1 MPACRKEL
9 FVLRRDTSVHG
20 GRDAA
25 ALVRSHDWS
34 RTPLGLPET
43 WPQPL
48 KTLVEVMLAS
58 DQPMFIAWGDERTLL
73 YNDPY
78 AEILATKHPSALGRP
93 FLEVW
98 FEIRDDLVPIVDLAF
113 AGESVHMD
121 DITLI
126 MQRRGYEE
134 ETHFSFSYTPVRD
147 EAGKVAGMFCA
158 CTETTEQVLAKRRR
172 EADAERLRRMF
183 ERAPGFICILRGP
196 THEVEF
202 VNLAHRELFGSE
214 NWLGKSV
221 RDATPE
227 LAEQG
232 FHALLDRVYSTGERY
247 VGSGE
252 AVRFRRSQD
261 GRELQIIHDFIYE
274 PMIDEYG
281 QIIGIFCEGFD
292 VTETHRARETLRA
305 HAERQGFLLRLEER
319 LRDLQ
324 DPRKV
329 IAASSEALG
338 LHLGAREV
346 VYAEID
352 GSGDHAIVE
361 HGWNDGTKSN
371 AGIHKL
377 EAFGKS
383 FIHDL
388 EQGHAVAIP
397 DVTRD
402 PRTSAPTA
410 LEAFANASV
419 AAFVNIPL
427 IKSGRLVA
435 VLAVHQETPRI
446 WSVEEVALTEEV
458 AQRNWAAVERARA
471 EQHLRDSQAQFRS
484 LVEAI
489 PHLVWT
495 AGPRGEWEYA
505 SPQWQAYTGQSMQ
518 EAKELGWLEVVHLD
532 DRERTIQA
540 WDAADRFGL
549 VDVEHRLRRHDGS
562 FRWFRTTAA
571 PLSAENGGTRWFG
584 TCSDFE
590 DQVAARDVL
599 ARSREDLEHEV
610 LARTEELEQAHSALR
625 QSQKLEAMG
634 QLTGGVAHD
643 FNNLLTPIVG
653 SLDMLQRRAL
663 GGERERRMIDGAIQA
678 AERAKVLVQRLLAF
692 ARRQPLKVEPVD
704 LAGLVDGM
712 ADLVAS
718 TTGPQI
724 KVVVETTEGL
734 PAALTDRNQ
743 LEMALLNL
751 SVNARDAMPDGGTL
765 RITTGSEGIG
775 RGHRSGLPPG
785 TYIRLS
791 VADTGVGM
799 DEETLARAI
808 EPFFST
814 KGVGKGTGLG
824 LSMVHGLASQLG
836 GALAIASRRG
846 LGTNVDLWLRVAEMQ
861 PAPDEKGDQPATR
874 GEGIG
879 TALLVDDEALVRAS
893 TAEMLADLGY
903 SVVEAASAEEALRL
917 MRNGVRPDVLVT
929 DHLMPGMSGTDLA
942 RHARDARRDLPVL
955 IVSGYADL
963 DGIAPDLPRL
973 IKPFRSNELAVALQG
988 LA

>member
-1 MPACRKEL
+1 M
-9 FVLRRDTSVHG
+9 FVLRKDPPIHG
-20 GRDAA
+20 GCDAA

-34 RTPLGLPET
+34 NTPLGLAET

-48 KTLVEVMLAS
+48 KTLVDVMLAS
-58 DQPMFIAWGDERTLL
+58 NQPMFIAWGDERTLL

-98 FEIRDDLVPIVDLAF
+98 SEIRDDLVPIVDLAF

-126 MQRRGYEE
+126 MQRRGYAE

-147 EAGKVAGMFCA
+147 EAGDVAGMFCA

-196 THEVEF
+196 THVVEF

-214 NWLGKSV
+214 SWLGKSV

-227 LAEQG
+227 FAEQG
-232 FHALLDRVYSTGERY
+232 VHALLDRVYSTGERR
-247 VGSGE
+247 VGRGE
-252 AVRFRRSQD
+252 PVRYRRSP
-261 GRELQIIHDFIYE
+261 GGPELEIIHDFIYE
-274 PMIDEYG
+274 PMIDDFG

-292 VTETHRARETLRA
+292 VTETYRARETLRA
-305 HAERQGFLLRLEER
+305 HALRQDFLLALEER

-324 DPRKV
+324 DPRRV

-338 LHLGAREV
+338 RHLGAREV
-346 VYAEID
+346 VYVEID
-352 GSGDHAIVE
+352 GSGDHTIME
-361 HGWNDGTKSN
+361 HGWNDGTISN
-371 AGIHKL
+371 AGVHRL
-377 EAFGKS
+377 EEFGKS
-383 FIHDL
+383 FIDAL
-388 EQGHAVAIP
+388 ERGSTVAIP
-397 DVTRD
+397 DVNRD
-402 PRTSAPTA
+402 PRTSAPKA
-410 LEAFANASV
+410 LETFAKASV
-419 AAFVNIPL
+419 AAFVNVPL

-435 VLAVHQETPRI
+435 VLAVHQERPRT
-446 WSVEEVALTEEV
+446 WTEEEVALTEQV

-471 EQHLRDSQAQFRS
+471 EQHLRESQAQFRT

-495 AGPRGEWEYA
+495 SCPRGKWKYA
-505 SPQWQAYTGQSMQ
+505 SPQWQEYTGQSME
-518 EAKELGWLEVVHLD
+518 EAQGSGWLDVVHPQ
-532 DRERTIQA
+532 DRERTLQA
-540 WDAADRFGL
+540 WVVAGSLGL
-549 VDVEHRLRRHDGS
+549 VDIEHRLRRHDGV

-571 PLSAENGGTRWFG
+571 PLRTEPGATQWFG

-590 DQVAARDVL
+590 DQVAAREVL

-610 LARTEELEQAHSALR
+610 LARTEELAQAHNALR

-653 SLDMLQRRAL
+653 SLDMLQRRGL
-663 GGERERRMIDGAIQA
+663 GGERERRMIEGAIQS
-678 AERAKVLVQRLLAF
+678 AERAKILVQRLLAF
-692 ARRQPLKVEPVD
+692 ARRQPLKEEPVD

-724 KVVVETTEGL
+724 KVVVESTEGI
-734 PAALTDRNQ
+734 PAAMTDRNQ

-765 RITTGSEGIG
+765 RITTGSEAIG
-775 RGHRSGLPPG
+775 RGHRSRLPPG

-791 VADTGVGM
+791 VADTGIGM

-836 GALAIASRRG
+836 GALTIASRPG
-846 LGTNVDLWLRVAEMQ
+846 LGTNVDLWLRVADMQ
-861 PAPDEKGDQPATR
+861 PAPDEKGDQPAIR
-874 GEGIG
+874 GEGAG

-917 MRNGVRPDVLVT
+917 MRSGVRPDVLVT

-942 RHARDARRDLPVL
+942 RHAREARRDLPVL